1 MKTENIKN
9 EINNI
14 RKHKL
19 GLTSINTNQVFD
31 ILMKY
36 YKKIVINAPRNIMG
50 YSIDIA
56 LANMNGYNRLEAP
69 DKLYK
74 IWGDIYFISLNDSA
88 FVKNEINYQGE
99 AMLNECIDF
108 CNIDELK
115 ILKNIS
121 FSLQKII
128 ELCRINDIRVKLFP
142 PDQYEK
148 FTTLEIRPYEKFN
161 SKEESIILYLNSM
174 SQNDTNFQ

>member
-1 MKTENIKN
+1 MIIYDRRRMKTENIKN

-50 YSIDIA
+50 YTIDIA
-56 LANMNGYNRLEAP
+56 LAR
-69 DKLYK
+69 
-74 IWGDIYFISLNDSA
+74 IYFISLNDSA
-88 FVKNEINYQGE
+88 FVKNEINYHGE

-128 ELCRINDIRVKLFP
+128 ELCV
-142 PDQYEK
+142 
-148 FTTLEIRPYEKFN
+148 
-161 SKEESIILYLNSM
+161 
-174 SQNDTNFQ
+174 